1 MGSPEAYTR
10 RSQGRMRK
18 IKEYGLVLKVPK
30 EAKDELEKMGP
41 PKEFKKTPQPKTV
54 GELDAALRGVEDGRK
69 FDPSNKLKE
78 KKQEA

>member
-1 MGSPEAYTR
+1 MLYIGLDVAHTR
-10 RSQGRMRK
+10 HNLVNHV
-18 IKEYGLVLKVPK
+18 YGLVLTVHKV
-30 EAKDELEKMGP
+30 ANDELEKMGP

-54 GELDAALRGVEDGRK
+54 GELDAAWRGVEDGRK

>member
-10 RSQGRMRK
+10 RSQDRMRK
-18 IKEYGLVLKVPK
+18 IKNK
-30 EAKDELEKMGP
+30 EVKDELEKIGL

-54 GELDAALRGVEDGRK
+54 GELDAAWRGIEDGRK
-69 FDPSNKLKE
+69 FNPSNKLEE